1 MSQHSTTTGQLHTP
15 TASTEAKIRSARSYI
30 TLSIIAAILTI
41 ALKSGAY
48 LLTGSVGLLSDAAES
63 LINLVA
69 ALVAFWLLTVAARP
83 ADEEHSYGHSKAEY
97 FSSGVESS
105 LILLAAI
112 GIGWTAFNRL
122 LAPQPLENVGIGLAV
137 SLVATGINGV
147 VAVVLLR
154 AGRQL
159 SSITLTADAHHLLTD
174 VWTSIGIL
182 VGVVLVQF
190 TGWLVLDPVIA
201 LLMAVNIVW
210 TGFRLLRDSAL
221 GLLDTALPRKDRE
234 VIGHVTARYQA
245 EGIRFHALR
254 TRMAGQRRFIS
265 MHVLVPGSWSVQR
278 GHALCEQIEQAIIQD
293 LPRSTVFTHLEPL
306 EDPVSFQDQG
316 LDRTGMAELEDPHP
330 ADIR

>member
-1 MSQHSTTTGQLHTP
+1 MSQPFTSDIDSAHAP
-15 TASTEAKIRSARSYI
+15 AVEPRARSARSYI
-30 TLSIIAAILTI
+30 VLSIVAALFTI
-41 ALKSGAY
+41 TLKSSAY

-63 LINLVA
+63 LINLA
-69 ALVAFWLLTVAARP
+69 AAVVAFWLLTVAARP

-105 LILLAAI
+105 LILLAAV
-112 GIGWTAFNRL
+112 GIGVTAFSRL
-122 LAPQPLENVGIGLAV
+122 FSPQPLENVGIGIAV

-154 AGRQL
+154 AGRRIG
-159 SSITLTADAHHLLTD
+159 SITLTADAHHLLTD
-174 VWTSIGIL
+174 VWTSVGVL
-182 VGVVLVQF
+182 VGVVLVQL

-201 LLMAVNIVW
+201 LLVASNIVW
-210 TGFRLLRDSAL
+210 IGFRLLRDSAL
-221 GLLDTALPRKDRE
+221 GLLDTALPRNDRE
-234 VIGHVTARYQA
+234 AISQVTDRYQA

-254 TRMAGQRRFIS
+254 TRMAGQRKFIS

-278 GHALCEQIEQAIIQD
+278 GHALCEQIEQAIIQE

-316 LDRTGMAELEDPHP
+316 LDRTGKADLEAPHP
-330 ADIR
+330 VDIR